1 MNTNI
6 NIDIP
11 TDNMPWDKSY
21 RDAQDARRYRVI
33 AELIGSSTW
42 PVDVVSMARDGKDLT
57 SLVDTKL
64 EELQKIAQEYGVA
77 I

>member
-1 MNTNI
+1 MDLNV
-6 NIDIP
+6 DSVP
-11 TDNMPWDKSY
+11 CDNMPWDKSY